1 MLGHIKSKWRM
12 NVTSVETVTSF
23 LNNSDKMAELTQCL
37 MEANTTQFKI
47 F

>member
-1 MLGHIKSKWRM
+1 M

-37 MEANTTQFKI
+37 TEANIILVKI